1 MAEQPSLKRT
11 WRQRVAL
18 RLRRV
23 ADRVG
28 GPRPP
33 DPPPRDAR
41 PPKRRRLFRGR
52 QGAQERKDFEARYG
66 KAHGDA
72 VYGAT
77 VGKVAREQAAAS
89 PSGVK
94 IEHVRGHMSFSSTGA
109 PEKVRPHTA
118 RIVVSHPHS
127 RGEHKGPCSR
137 DCRAG
142 KVGHTHLRPR
152 RGAG

>member
-1 MAEQPSLKRT
+1 MAEQLPPKRT
-11 WRQRVAL
+11 WRQRIAL
-18 RLRRV
+18 RLRRA

-33 DPPPRDAR
+33 DPPASDP
-41 PPKRRRLFRGR
+41 PPKRSLFRGR

-66 KAHGDA
+66 KKHGDA

-94 IEHVRGHMSFSSTGA
+94 IEHVRGHMSFSSAGA
-109 PEKVRPHTA
+109 PERVRPHTA

-142 KVGHTHLRPR
+142 KVGHTHLRSR